1 MEKILLVESEYD
13 NKYPPIGL
21 MKIATYHRNKGDF
34 VEFYKGKA
42 PYSTIIKAD
51 RVYITT
57 LFTFYFDETVE
68 TIQHYLKYT
77 SADLVYVG
85 GILATLMPKELIA
98 ATGVKHLL
106 LGQITDSRMLGY
118 DDNVNVDILPLDY
131 DILDDVSYEYGVE
144 NNFFAYA
151 TRGCPRKCEFCGVK
165 TLEPKF
171 MTTNHLKNQITFV
184 RERFG
189 DKRNIMMM
197 DNNVLCS
204 TQLSQICKDLVELG
218 FEKDRAT
225 YVPEN
230 PATLFY
236 AKVHRRMQSN
246 NATWLVVDNFIK
258 YLKAFVKRVKK
269 AEIKQR
275 LSDLMLQC
283 EESQNSLDVLL
294 DNQAFIEQTVEKY
307 RTKKPLQ
314 RHVDFNQGIDAR
326 LLTDDRMALLS
337 ALPLR
342 PFRLAYDSIETT
354 NEYYQA
360 FETAYRHGVR
370 HFSNYML
377 YNFTDTPEDFWER
390 AHNNVILYNKYPDV
404 SAFSFPMK
412 YAPIDRTDREYV
424 GQHWLKKYLS
434 AMNVILNVTK
444 GVIAKEQD
452 FFERAY
458 GATSTEFR
466 EILSMPNEF
475 IKYRDFFDQN
485 GLIDAW
491 RRRFRAL
498 SDADKEKLLHS
509 LSEGLE
515 YFGADSE
522 IIQFYRISKK
532 RAEKY
537 IDDVKLLTGVI
548 YKTP

>member
-34 VEFYKGKA
+34 VEFYKGRA

-77 SADLVYVG
+77 SVDLVYVG

-106 LGQITDSRMLGY
+106 LGQITDSGMLGY

-204 TQLSQICKDLVELG
+204 TQLSQICRDLVELG

-258 YLKAFVKRVKK
+258 YLKAFVKRIKK
-269 AEIKQR
+269 AEIKQQ

-283 EESQNSLDVLL
+283 EESKNSLEVLL

-314 RHVDFNQGIDAR
+314 RYVDFNQGIDAR

-337 ALPLR
+337 VLPLR

-390 AHNNVILYNKYPDV
+390 AHNNVVLYNKYPDV

-458 GATSTEFR
+458 GATSAEFR

-475 IKYRDFFDQN
+475 IKYRDFFDQT
-485 GLIDAW
+485 GLIAAW
-491 RRRFRAL
+491 RRRFRNL
-498 SDADKEKLLHS
+498 SDADKERLLQS
-509 LSEGLE
+509 LSEGAE
-515 YFGADSE
+515 YLGADPE
-522 IIQFYRISKK
+522 ILQFYRISKK
-532 RAEKY
+532 RAERNT
-537 IDDVKLLTGVI
+537 DDVELLVGI
-548 YKTP
+548 AE